1 MNEANRDRAPT
12 LAERW
17 QALRRRGGPALV
29 TGLIV
34 LVLAVATALLWPA
47 SYRSSGTV
55 LIEQQELPADLV
67 QSTITSYAD
76 QRIQVISQ
84 RVMTTDNLLRIV
96 QRYDLYPRLRKN
108 QPREVVLE
116 RIRKDIHLQMISADV
131 MDPRQGRATKANIAF
146 TVSYDSQ
153 SPELA
158 ARVANELV
166 SLYLDENVKS
176 RKQISADAETFLD
189 GEANKLDLTIAG
201 LEKSLARFK
210 DQHLNALPDHA
221 LLNRETLIRTDDELR
236 DIDTQLRALD
246 QESTY
251 LDAQLAQISPSSQV
265 YTATGERVLS
275 PADKL
280 KYLRTEEARLS
291 GVYSEDHPDV
301 LRIKRE
307 IAGLEAQ
314 IGQTDTSNDLQR
326 QLQDA
331 QTKLAQL
338 RERYS
343 EDYPDVVRLKQQID
357 SLSKTI
363 KSFPSSTHDAAGAA
377 AAAHPDNPAFIQI
390 KAQREA
396 NEAQRQALKSKRVSI
411 EAKLAELEGAL
422 AAAPAVERDYDALAR
437 ELEGEQIKYREV
449 RQKQMGAKLAEN
461 LEDEQKGEHFTLI
474 DPPLAPEQPQSP
486 NRWLLVGF
494 GFFLA
499 LTSAIGAV
507 FVLEGTDSSVR
518 NRRDLHALLQVPP
531 LAILPRIDTLA
542 DVASRRRRGR
552 FVLFGTA
559 GGVVTALVLVHLLYR
574 HLDVLWAVATR
585 KLGG

>member
-1 MNEANRDRAPT
+1 MSEANGEHGPS

-17 QALRRRGGPALV
+17 QALRRRSGPALV

-34 LVLAVATALLWPA
+34 LAIAVAAALLWPA
-47 SYRSSGTV
+47 SYRSSGTI
-55 LIEQQELPADLV
+55 LIEQQELPTDLV

-176 RKQISADAETFLD
+176 RKQLSADAETFLD
-189 GEANKLDLTIAG
+189 DEANKLDLTIAG
-201 LEKSLARFK
+201 LEASLARFK
-210 DQHLNALPDHA
+210 DQHLNALPDQA

-275 PADKL
+275 PTDKL
-280 KYLRTEEARLS
+280 KFLRTEEARLS
-291 GVYSEDHPDV
+291 GVYSDDHPDV
-301 LRIKRE
+301 LRIRRE

-314 IGQTDTSNDLQR
+314 IGQTDTSNDLER

-343 EDYPDVVRLKQQID
+343 EDYPDVVRLRQQID
-357 SLSKTI
+357 SLSQTI
-363 KSFPSSTHDAAGAA
+363 KNTPASTHDAAGAA

-396 NEAQRQALKSKRVSI
+396 NEAQRQALKNKRVSTQ
-411 EAKLAELEGAL
+411 AKLAELEGAL
-422 AAAPAVERDYDALAR
+422 AAAPAVERDYDAMAR

-474 DPPLAPEQPQSP
+474 DPPLTPEQPQSP

-499 LTSAIGAV
+499 LTGAIGAV

-542 DVASRRRRGR
+542 DIASRRRRGR
-552 FVLFGTA
+552 LMLFGTA
-559 GGVVTALVLVHLLYR
+559 GGVVAALALVHLFYR

-585 KLGG
+585 KIGG